1 MGVQAALIA
10 IGLLLPVGVGV
21 GWLGLRRMDRTTLVP
36 TRALGLLRAVPFFEM
51 LAPPQLETVVRRT
64 RWLTVE
70 PGEVIIREGDVGD
83 AYYVLESGALS
94 ITQRDRHLR
103 TVAQRGDG
111 VGEIALL
118 QGIPRTATVTA
129 IRPSV
134 LLVLGRADFLEA
146 LTGHPQA
153 HDAARQVAAERA
165 ATEPG

>member
-1 MGVQAALIA
+1 
-10 IGLLLPVGVGV
+10 
-21 GWLGLRRMDRTTLVP
+21 MDRTTLVP

-103 TVAQRGDG
+103 TVAQ
-111 VGEIALL
+111 
-118 QGIPRTATVTA
+118 PRPTASVN
-129 IRPSV
+129 ISPSS
-134 LLVLGRADFLEA
+134 RAS
-146 LTGHPQA
+146 
-153 HDAARQVAAERA
+153 R
-165 ATEPG
+165 